1 MCNRVPKPLDSLL
14 FMALKEG
21 ESLKT
26 YSNRYWELFNKID
39 GDFDDVAIQTF
50 RMGLPI
56 NLDLRKSLTMKP
68 AWSMHQLIDRVEKHK
83 KVEDD

>member
-1 MCNRVPKPLDSLL
+1 
-14 FMALKEG
+14 MALRKG